1 MYAHTYMCTYEED
14 ESLKAAEQV
23 RTYVYVV
30 VFRVCVCVYIYI
42 YIYIFIQTYIHSRA
56 EDSRRGGHRHV
67 CIVVYV
73 YTCIHTKQIK
83 ELKTAK
89 EVHTRMCVY
98 DFYYVYV
105 CLI

>member
-1 MYAHTYMCTYEED
+1 M
-14 ESLKAAEQV
+14 
-23 RTYVYVV
+23 
-30 VFRVCVCVYIYI
+30 YIYI
-42 YIYIFIQTYIHSRA
+42 HTHTHTLICVIWIQGKIIRDAEAQSTRSRQGA